1 MQVSLLYPLLKMLH
15 VGFALISITAL
26 ALRFWWNWRKP
37 EVIPGLWLKIGPHIN
52 NALLIISAFA
62 LAFLLALSP
71 HSQPWLMNKLIF
83 LVLYV
88 VLAILAVKPT
98 FSLKVRAGAFI
109 SAFVIFMAMA
119 HIAVSKM
126 DILTLLS

>member
-15 VGFALISITAL
+15 VGFALLSIAAL
-26 ALRFWWNWRKP
+26 AIRFWWNWRKP
-37 EVIPGLWLKIGPHIN
+37 ELQPGLWLKVGPHIN
-52 NALLIISAFA
+52 NALLIVSAFG
-62 LAFLLALSP
+62 LAFLLGLSP

-88 VLAILAVKPT
+88 VLGVLAVKPT
-98 FSLKVRAGAFI
+98 LALKVRFAAFAGAL
-109 SAFVIFMAMA
+109 VIFLAMA

-126 DILTLLS
+126 DILTLVS